1 MITRRAALSTALVLL
16 STESVPAW
24 TDDCELEPFGDGE
37 NWETGADEWFDDTA
51 RELGRDIATAPL
63 RTYVGVAALGTLV
76 VVTGVLT
83 APVAVALGFAAW
95 TALTGLE
102 IGRAQLRAMDAM
114 DKGLQTFLDSD

>member
-1 MITRRAALSTALVLL
+1 MLTRRAALSAGLVVL
-16 STESVPAW
+16 STESVPARA
-24 TDDCELEPFGDGE
+24 DDCELEPLDD
-37 NWETGADEWFDDTA
+37 WETGADERFDDTA

-63 RTYVGVAALGTLV
+63 RTYVGVAALGTLA

-102 IGRAQLRAMDAM
+102 IGRAQLGAADAY
-114 DKGLQTFLDSD
+114 DKGLQRFLDSD